1 MYTRVFGNEVFYN
14 KFEQSAPKASGSNF
28 NILEMFQKIAKGN
41 EISYTKS
48 NMFLDSSLIVPTII
62 GFPLNLTVNGTVSV
76 DLKGRATIDLTK
88 PHKKILIDGI
98 IEPRYRDNELVTNML
113 TVLVTTFDLLL
124 F

>member
-1 MYTRVFGNEVFYN
+1 MYARVFGNEVLYN
-14 KFEQSAPKASGSNF
+14 QLGQSAPKASGSSFNF
-28 NILEMFQKIAKGN
+28 LEMYQELAKGN

-62 GFPLNLTVNGTVSV
+62 GLPLNLTVNGTVSV

-88 PHKKILIDGI
+88 PHKKIIIDGI
-98 IEPRYRDNELVTNML
+98 IEPRYRDNELVTNL
-113 TVLVTTFDLLL
+113 ILLLVAAFDLLL